1 MADDTVR
8 YGALIGSVSAV
19 YLSVRYWQSSDLELF
34 RTVFFAGLLTG
45 LLLGRTEIE
54 VRRAGLVVGLVGSLA
69 VAWVVSDMITFISDL
84 HYSVWSDS
92 VQMIAVAIFTGVT
105 VTLAAVT
112 GLVGALFG
120 DWLNEKAG
128 RYHPSATTTDS

>member
-1 MADDTVR
+1 MDDETVR

-34 RTVFFAGLLTG
+34 RTVFSAGVLTG
-45 LLLGRTEIE
+45 LLFGRKGIE
-54 VRRAGLVVGLVGSLA
+54 VRRAGFIVGLVGSLS
-69 VAWVVSDMITFISDL
+69 VVWVVSDMIVFISDL
-84 HYSVWSDS
+84 NYSVWSDS
-92 VQMIAVAIFTGVT
+92 VQMVAVAIFTGVI

-128 RYHPSATTTDS
+128 RYYSLAATTDS